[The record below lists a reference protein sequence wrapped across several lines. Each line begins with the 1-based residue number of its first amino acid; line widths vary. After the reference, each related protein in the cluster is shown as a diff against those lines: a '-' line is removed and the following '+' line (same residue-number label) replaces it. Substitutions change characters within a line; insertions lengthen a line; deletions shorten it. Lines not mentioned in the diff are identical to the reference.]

1 MKRAVL
7 AVPFFLFLLVG
18 LASGADAGQK
28 VKPVKNQKLSAYA
41 KTRPRGAKGKFSKLP
56 ARNLLV
62 RAPLRGNGSANPAST
77 GSSTA
82 QIDFK
87 PATRARSGG
96 LTVKI
101 PEMYVGSTTAASKTR
116 RQLFA
121 TDIHGKQV
129 VIDGTLEVAGS
140 RSGFAKATFTGTIP
154 PGAKLS
160 QGSVEGALKSLQVHQ
175 SGLKWKPFDGAE

>member
-18 LASGADAGQK
+18 LATGAHAGQK

-41 KTRPRGAKGKFSKLP
+41 KNRPRGAKGKFSKQP
-56 ARNLLV
+56 VKNLLI
-62 RAPLRGNGSANPAST
+62 RGALRGTGRANPAAT
-77 GSSTA
+77 GSSA
-82 QIDFK
+82 AHIDLV
-87 PATRARSGG
+87 PPTRARSGN

-101 PEMYVGSTTAASKTR
+101 PEMYVGSTTAPSKTR

-121 TDIHGKQV
+121 TDIRGNDV

-140 RSGFAKATFTGTIP
+140 RTGFAKATFHGTIP
-154 PGAKLS
+154 AGAKLS
-160 QGSVEGALKSLQVHQ
+160 QGGVERALKSLQVHEA
-175 SGLKWKPFDGAE
+175 GLQWKPFVGGE